1 MVTAVI
7 DDESLAVSALI
18 RKLKKLDPNGSHEGF
33 VRLPDFMDYA
43 DNNDIDVAFVD
54 LDLGGTLNGIDLARH
69 LSEKFPRMNIMI
81 YTGHAEADYKAE
93 ALSLYVSGY
102 LVKPV
107 TEEELSE
114 ALSHLRHPIKELR
127 VQCFGHFEVFY
138 GTTPLRFDRKD
149 SKEVLAY
156 LIDKRGAMVSEDELR
171 WLLFKEEEDG
181 SEKRAYIRNIIY
193 DIRKTLSRCGVP
205 KEIVA
210 NTKGCYSVDRSM
222 LRCDFYDFLDGV
234 NVPAAKLGQYMEQ
247 YSWAAPVRNG
257 LFGK

>member
-1 MVTAVI
+1 MITAII

-33 VRLPDFMDYA
+33 VHLSEFMDYA
-43 DNNDIDVAFVD
+43 DNNRVEVAFVD
-54 LDLGGTLNGIDLARH
+54 LDLGGTLSGIDLARH
-69 LSEKFPRMNIMI
+69 LSEKYRSMNIVI
-81 YTGHAEADYKAE
+81 YTGHAEAEYKAE

-107 TEEELSE
+107 TDEELKE
-114 ALSHLRHPIKELR
+114 VLCHLRHPITELS

-138 GTTPLRFDRKD
+138 GTSPLKFDRKD

-171 WLLFKEEEDG
+171 WLLFNEEEDG

-193 DIRKTLSRCGVP
+193 DIRKSLSRCGVP
-205 KEIVA
+205 KEIVI
-210 NTKGCYSVDRSM
+210 NTKGCYSIDCSM
-222 LRCDFYDFLDGV
+222 LRCDYYDFLDGA

-247 YSWAAPVRNG
+247 YSWAAPVRYG
-257 LFGK
+257 LFGR